1 MSDTSLDV
9 GTTTIRLGLTRY
21 GPVAPVA
28 FQRGKYEIFTKTGT
42 PTRLTWKES
51 VWVPT
56 LTALTLVTPAMLRTR
71 IRWIDTARGHDDGPD
86 SAPSTFHS
94 DGCSHHVW
102 LAVSQPTRLEI
113 AETTLGTLASATTSG
128 LFLMR

>member
-1 MSDTSLDV
+1 MSDTSFDV
-9 GTTTIRLGLTRY
+9 GTTTSRLGLTRY

-28 FQRGKYEIFTKTGT
+28 FQRGKYEIFTNTGS

-51 VWVPT
+51 VCVPT
-56 LTALTLVTPAMLRTR
+56 LTALTFVTPAMLWTC
-71 IRWIDTARGHDDGPD
+71 IRWIDAARGHDAGPD
-86 SAPSTFHS
+86 SAPSTFQS

-102 LAVSQPTRLEI
+102 LAVNQPTRLEI
-113 AETTLGTLASATTSG
+113 ADTTLGTVESGTTSG